1 MRKQRLSRAE
11 EDLLELLATLAER
24 YEEQHFPAPEVAP
37 GEVLAHLIQ
46 ARGVS
51 KAEVSRATGIARQTI
66 TNIVNGARG
75 ISEQNRTKL
84 AQFFHVSPLLFVR

>member
-1 MRKQRLSRAE
+1 
-11 EDLLELLATLAER
+11 LLELLATLAER
-24 YEEQHFPAPEVAP
+24 YEEKHFPAPEVAP